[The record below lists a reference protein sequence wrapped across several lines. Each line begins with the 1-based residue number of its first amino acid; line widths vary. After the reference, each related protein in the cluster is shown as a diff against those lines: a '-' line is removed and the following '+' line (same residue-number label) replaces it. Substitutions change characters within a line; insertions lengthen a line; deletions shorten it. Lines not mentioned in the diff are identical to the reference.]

1 MEPAYRIYDN
11 NDQLQYSENSNKNS
25 ILKNIWQSRLKIFIK
40 IDYNLLWFTN
50 TLSYLSEF

>member
-1 MEPAYRIYDN
+1 MEPTYRIYDN

-40 IDYNLLWFTN
+40 IDYKKKYKN
-50 TLSYLSEF
+50 